1 MSGDSRELA
10 YRPMVEKAI
19 EIYAKN
25 PDVEHKAVAEMLGVS
40 DKVLLRIRRSSDFW
54 SKVYDYY
61 MVTFEGDVVGVL
73 KSMVREA
80 KAGNVQAGRLVLEHS
95 GKLQKN
101 INVTVNSPYEK
112 WLNKVKGVEDAE
124 IVDEFQELPEEINDF
139 SDLPP
144 RKKEVGTWRARKEHK
159 EVRSI
164 ISKEDKRTRRNA
176 ARKIMRAWQRRAK
189 AVGVEG
195 LPARRPTP
203 GQRKA
208 WEAKI
213 IAAEKLAS
221 GSPQGQVGNN
231 KTPCKPKNQKQEV
244 PKTPTPP
251 KT

>member
-54 SKVYDYY
+54 AKVYDYY

-112 WLNKVKGVEDAE
+112 WLNKVKGV
-124 IVDEFQELPEEINDF
+124 
-139 SDLPP
+139 
-144 RKKEVGTWRARKEHK
+144 
-159 EVRSI
+159 
-164 ISKEDKRTRRNA
+164 
-176 ARKIMRAWQRRAK
+176 
-189 AVGVEG
+189 
-195 LPARRPTP
+195 
-203 GQRKA
+203 
-208 WEAKI
+208 
-213 IAAEKLAS
+213 
-221 GSPQGQVGNN
+221 
-231 KTPCKPKNQKQEV
+231 
-244 PKTPTPP
+244 
-251 KT
+251 